1 MIYTL
6 PQIIESS
13 ARRFPE
19 KEAFR
24 CGTDSLTFT
33 EMNVKMNQL
42 AFLLGSCGIAKGDR
56 VGILMN
62 RCLESA
68 LAVYGIMKAGAVFVP
83 LDPLAPD
90 RRISFQ
96 LADCGIKCLV
106 TNPLHK
112 RIVQRQLGENSSLEA
127 IVGLQVD
134 GVRNS
139 CSWDEVF
146 SIIPDSYKPVNI
158 LEQDLAY
165 IMYTS
170 GTTGTP
176 KGIMHTHYSGLSYAR
191 LSADLYKVTQDDRV
205 GNHAPLYFDIATFGY
220 FTAPLAGATTVIIKD
235 AYTKLPASLSGLMEQ
250 EKLTIWYSVP
260 LALVQLLLHGVLQ
273 NRDLGALRWVL
284 FGGEHFSAKYLASL
298 MAMWPHAR
306 FSNVYGPAEVNQCTY
321 FNLETPPGIDD
332 PIPIGQVWG
341 NTEYKILSD
350 DDSVATPG
358 TAGELVI
365 RSATMM
371 KGYWNN
377 PELSSKSFY
386 RTTDSAGQVQLF
398 YRTGDLVKT
407 DDHGWLVLLGRK
419 DSQIKIRGYRVEPD
433 EIEAILKMHPG
444 VQDAVVITT
453 ENHDGEKELLA
464 AVIPMPESKPEQA
477 GLLKHCRNILP
488 PYAVPQRILVI
499 PDFPRT
505 PSEKIDRRQI
515 KELLSEQTYE

>member
-1 MIYTL
+1 M
-6 PQIIESS
+6 
-13 ARRFPE
+13 FPE

-24 CGTDSLTFT
+24 CGSDSLTFS
-33 EMNVKMNQL
+33 EMNAKMNQL
-42 AFLLGSCGIAKGDR
+42 AFLLGSYGIKKGDR
-56 VGILMN
+56 VAILMN

-90 RRISFQ
+90 GRISF
-96 LADCGIKCLV
+96 LLRDCGIKCLV
-106 TNPLHK
+106 TTPLQK
-112 RIVQRQLGENSSLEA
+112 KAVLRQLGETSMLEA
-127 IVGLQVD
+127 VIGLQVD

-146 SIIPDSYKPVNI
+146 SIIPDSHKPVNI

-191 LSADLYKVTQDDRV
+191 LSADLYEVTPDDRV
-205 GNHAPLYFDIATFGY
+205 GNHAPLYFDISTFGY

-235 AYTKLPASLSGLMEQ
+235 AYTKLPASLSGLIEE

-260 LALVQLLLHGVLQ
+260 LALVQLLLHGVLE
-273 NRDLGALRWVL
+273 NRDLSALRWVL

-298 MAMWPHAR
+298 MAMWPQAR

-321 FNLETPPGIDD
+321 FNLETPPGIDH

-350 DDSVATPG
+350 DDSVAAPG

-377 PELSSKSFY
+377 PDLSRKSFY
-386 RTTDSAGQVQLF
+386 RTTDAAGQDQLF

-407 DDHGWLVLLGRK
+407 DDSGWLVLLGRK
-419 DSQIKIRGYRVEPD
+419 DSQVKIRGYRVELD

-453 ENHDGEKELLA
+453 EKHDGEKELLA
-464 AVIPMPESKPEQA
+464 AVIPMPESNAEQA
-477 GLLKHCRNILP
+477 ELLKHCRNILP
-488 PYAVPQRILVI
+488 PYAVPQRILVV
-499 PDFPRT
+499 PAFPRT
-505 PSEKIDRRQI
+505 RSEKIDRRQI